1 MSAVHRGAVVRAA
14 HGPMRVEDIP
24 SRDPVGDE
32 VLVRVTACGLCHSD
46 VHFMHGTSGTDFP
59 YLVGHEVAGVVA
71 ALGPDATGVAVGDS
85 VVVAP
90 MVPCGTCRHCTA
102 ARPEACASRLPPRP
116 KVALSDGVPAT
127 PVLGVGGLA
136 EQVVVPARHAVALDP
151 AVPPRIAAVL
161 GCGVPSGFGAAVNTA
176 EAGPADD
183 VAVIGCGG
191 VGVAAVAGAA
201 YAGARRVIAIDAN
214 PAKLAAA
221 RRFGATHVVDASRED
236 PVARVRELT
245 GGRGADVAIDAVG
258 GAATFTTAG
267 ALRAPGS
274 RLVVVGA
281 PGRGE
286 TVELPLRPLFLTAGS
301 IRVSIWGDC
310 VAARDLPLLA
320 RLYLDGRLPLDEYVS
335 GTYDLARAQ
344 DGYDRLL
351 SGEALRCVVLLGES
365 GG

>member
-1 MSAVHRGAVVRAA
+1 MSPHYRGAVVRAQ

-24 SRDPVGDE
+24 SRDPIGDE
-32 VLVRVTACGLCHSD
+32 VLIRVTACGLCHSD

-71 ALGPDATGVAVGDS
+71 ALGPDARRIAVGDS

-90 MVPCGTCRHCTA
+90 MVPCGRCRQCGA
-102 ARPEACASRLPPRP
+102 GRPEACPARLPRRP
-116 KVALSDGVPAT
+116 KVALDDGAEAT

-136 EQVVVPARHAVALDP
+136 EQVIVPDKQVIVLDKSMPPQVAAL
-151 AVPPRIAAVL
+151 L

-176 EAGPADD
+176 QVGPADD

-191 VGVAAVAGAA
+191 VGVAAIAGAA
-201 YAGARRVIAIDAN
+201 YANARKIIAIDAN

-245 GGRGADVAIDAVG
+245 DGQGADVALDAVG
-258 GAATFTTAG
+258 GATTFTTANE
-267 ALRAPGS
+267 LRAPGS
-274 RLVVVGA
+274 RLVIVGA
-281 PGRGE
+281 PRQGE
-286 TVELPLRPLFLTAGS
+286 TVELPLRNLFVTGGS
-301 IRVSIWGDC
+301 IRVSLWGDC

-320 RLYLDGRLPLDEYVS
+320 RLYRDGLLPLDEYVS
-335 GTYDLARAQ
+335 GTYGLTDAQ
-344 DGYDRLL
+344 AGYDRLL
-351 SGEALRCVVLLGES
+351 AGEALRCVVTLDG
-365 GG
+365 